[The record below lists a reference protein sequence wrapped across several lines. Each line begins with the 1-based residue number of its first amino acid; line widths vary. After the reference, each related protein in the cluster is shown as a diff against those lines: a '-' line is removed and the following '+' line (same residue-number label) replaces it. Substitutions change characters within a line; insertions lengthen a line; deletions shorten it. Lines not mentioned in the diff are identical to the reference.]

1 MAGRVEPILPPSP
14 VNFVRRDPPPANEA
28 MESNPIFELD
38 FSRLIYSVRRNIWW
52 IGAIITGALVCG
64 IVATLLM
71 TPRYI
76 ATSRVLIEQQT
87 DQIIENND
95 VSPAVAYQDAD
106 RFLQTQVDVIRS
118 RALAAKVVDEGSIAQ
133 EQAFFDAVDVPMP
146 GEADQDYRYKG
157 AEGLKQLRRDTAIEA
172 LQRNLSVS
180 LPNDSRLVAIG
191 FSGSNPAY
199 AAKVAN
205 LVAESYISSNL
216 ARKFD
221 SSSYARDYLAQQLE
235 QARIRLEQSERDL
248 NQYSRAAGL
257 VRVQGQGQNADKEAT
272 LSVTNDTLVQ
282 VNGAASQATAE
293 RIAAEDRWNSVRNSA
308 VMTIPQVLENPAFQA
323 LIRQRSEV
331 ETQLAQEGSRH
342 LGGHPTVTALQA
354 QIARLNAQI
363 EGVGKSIKSSV
374 QLEYEAA
381 RDKELSLQRQV
392 KDLRTSALSEQDR
405 GVQYNILKR
414 VAETN
419 RSLYDTLLS
428 RYNELNA
435 TAGATSNNVSLVD
448 RAEVPRFPAS
458 PKLVLNLA
466 LALLMG
472 TLFSGIFVFVREH
485 FDDAIRA
492 PEDVERKLSVPLLGL
507 VPQITQGQIREELE
521 DPKSSVSEAYS
532 SLIANL
538 RYAGADGFPKILT
551 VTSSRAGEGKSTSSI
566 AIAERLAVLGRRVLL
581 IDGDLR
587 RPTVHKLLGL
597 SKTPGLTAVL
607 TGEEA
612 IEDVLIPTAIPN
624 LHVITALPTPVN
636 PSILLGNG
644 RLEGLLEFC
653 RSRFDQVIIDSPPML
668 GLSDAASL
676 SVASDATLLVVDASQ
691 GQRGSIKSTLRRLNL
706 VRAAVVG
713 ALLTKFD
720 PKATGNASGY
730 YGYDYYEYGRTE
742 SASE

>member
-1 MAGRVEPILPPSP
+1 MTGRVDPMISPHGVSLVRGDAPSLG
-14 VNFVRRDPPPANEA
+14 EA
-28 MESNPIFELD
+28 TNNSPMFELD
-38 FSRLIYSVRRNIWW
+38 FPRLIYSVRRNIWW
-52 IGAIITGALVCG
+52 IGAIILGALTCG

-87 DQIIENND
+87 DQIIENKD
-95 VSPAVAYQDAD
+95 VSPAAAYQDAD

-118 RALAAKVVDEGSIAQ
+118 RALAAKVVDEGAFAQ
-133 EQAFFDAVDVPMP
+133 EPAFFEAVGTPMP
-146 GEADQDYRYKG
+146 GEADLSYQYRG
-157 AEGLKQLRRDTAIEA
+157 AEGLKRLRRDTAIEA
-172 LQRNLSVS
+172 LQRNLAVS

-191 FSGSNPAY
+191 FSGSNPGY
-199 AAKVAN
+199 TAKVAN

-221 SSSYARDYLAQQLE
+221 SSSYARDYLSQQLE

-293 RIAAEDRWNSVRNSA
+293 RTAAEDRWNSVKNSA
-308 VMTIPQVLENPAFQA
+308 VLTIPQVLENPAVQG

-331 ETQLAQEGSRH
+331 EMQLAQEASRH

-354 QIARLNAQI
+354 QVARLSGQI
-363 EGVGKSIKSSV
+363 EALGRSIKSSLR
-374 QLEYEAA
+374 LEYEAA
-381 RDKELSLQRQV
+381 RDKETSLQRQV
-392 KDLRTSALSEQDR
+392 RDLRSVALSEQDR

-414 VAETN
+414 VAETD
-419 RSLYDTLLS
+419 RSLYDTLLG

-435 TAGATSNNVSLVD
+435 TAGAASNNVSLVD
-448 RAEVPRFPAS
+448 RAEVPRSPAS

-466 LALLMG
+466 LALLIG
-472 TLFSGIFVFVREH
+472 ALGSGIFVFMREH

-492 PEDVERKLSVPLLGL
+492 PEDVERKLSIPLLGL
-507 VPQITQGQIREELE
+507 VPQIAEGDVKGELE
-521 DPKSSVSEAYS
+521 DPKSSVSEAYN

-538 RYAGADGFPKILT
+538 RYAAADGFPKILT
-551 VTSSRAGEGKSTSSI
+551 VTSSRAGEGKSTTSL

-597 SKTPGLTAVL
+597 PKWPGLTAVL

-612 IEDVLIPTAIPN
+612 PENVVIATAIPN
-624 LHVITALPTPVN
+624 LYAISALPTPVN

-644 RLEGLLEFC
+644 RIERLLDYS
-653 RSRFDQVIIDSPPML
+653 RARFDQVIIDSPPML

-676 SVASDATLLVVDASQ
+676 SVAGDATLLVVDASQ

-730 YGYDYYEYGRTE
+730 YGYDYYEYGRGETTDD
-742 SASE
+742 

>member
-1 MAGRVEPILPPSP
+1 MLSP
-14 VNFVRRDPPPANEA
+14 QAVSLLRRDTPPAGEA
-28 MESNPIFELD
+28 EDNSPTFELD
-38 FSRLIYSVRRNIWW
+38 FSRLIYSIRRNIWW
-52 IGAIITGALVCG
+52 IGAIVIGALACG

-71 TPRYI
+71 TPRYV

-87 DQIIENND
+87 DQIIENKD
-95 VSPAVAYQDAD
+95 VSPAAAYQDAD

-118 RALAAKVVDEGSIAQ
+118 RALAAKVVDEGGFAQ
-133 EQAFFDAVDVPMP
+133 EPTFFEAVDTPMP
-146 GEADQDYRYKG
+146 GEADLNYQYRG
-157 AEGLKQLRRDTAIEA
+157 AEGLKRLRRDAAIEA
-172 LQRNLSVS
+172 LQRNLAVS
-180 LPNDSRLVAIG
+180 LPNDSRLVAIS
-191 FSGSNPAY
+191 FSDSNPSY

-221 SSSYARDYLAQQLE
+221 SSSYARDYLSQQLE

-257 VRVQGQGQNADKEAT
+257 VRVQGQGQNADREAT

-293 RIAAEDRWNSVRNSA
+293 RTSAEDRWNSVKNSA
-308 VMTIPQVLENPAFQA
+308 VLTIPQVLENPAVQG

-331 ETQLAQEGSRH
+331 EMQLAQEASRH

-354 QIARLNAQI
+354 QVVRLSGQI
-363 EGVGKSIKSSV
+363 EALGRSIKSSLL
-374 QLEYEAA
+374 LEYEAA
-381 RDKELSLQRQV
+381 RDKETSLQRQV
-392 KDLRTSALSEQDR
+392 RDLRSAALSEQDR

-419 RSLYDTLLS
+419 RSLYDTLLG

-435 TAGATSNNVSLVD
+435 TAGAASNNVSLVD
-448 RAEVPRFPAS
+448 RAEVPRSPAS

-466 LALLMG
+466 LALLIG
-472 TLFSGIFVFVREH
+472 ALGSGIFVFAREH

-507 VPQITQGQIREELE
+507 VPQIAQGDVKEELE
-521 DPKSSVSEAYS
+521 DPKSSVSEAYN

-538 RYAGADGFPKILT
+538 RYAGVDGFPKILT
-551 VTSSRAGEGKSTSSI
+551 VTSSRAGEGKSTTSL
-566 AIAERLAVLGRRVLL
+566 AIAERLAVLGQRVLL

-587 RPTVHKLLGL
+587 RPTVHKLLDL
-597 SKTPGLTAVL
+597 PKKPGLTAIL
-607 TGEEA
+607 TGEESL
-612 IEDVLIPTAIPN
+612 ENVLIATAIPN
-624 LHVITALPTPVN
+624 LHAITALPTPVN

-644 RLEGLLEFC
+644 RIEGLVDYC
-653 RSRFDQVIIDSPPML
+653 RARFDQVIIDSPPML

-676 SVASDATLLVVDASQ
+676 SVAADATLLVVDASQ
-691 GQRGSIKSTLRRLNL
+691 GQRGSIKSTLRRLQL
-706 VRAAVVG
+706 VRAPVVG

-720 PKATGNASGY
+720 PKTTGNASGY
-730 YGYDYYEYGRTE
+730 YGYDYYEYGRGEKTGE
-742 SASE
+742 

>member
-1 MAGRVEPILPPSP
+1 MTGRVTSLSSSQP
-14 VNFVRRDPPPANEA
+14 VSLVRRDDPPADDA
-28 MESNPIFELD
+28 MESSPMFELD
-38 FSRLIYSVRRNIWW
+38 FSRLIYSVRRNVWW
-52 IGAIITGALVCG
+52 IGAIIIGALACG

-76 ATSRVLIEQQT
+76 ATSRVLIEQQA
-87 DQIIENND
+87 DQIIENKD
-95 VSPAVAYQDAD
+95 VSPAAAYQDAD

-118 RALAAKVVDEGSIAQ
+118 RTLAAKVVDEGGYAQ
-133 EQAFFDAVDVPMP
+133 EPAFFEAVGVQMP
-146 GEADQDYRYKG
+146 GEADLDYRYRG
-157 AEGLKQLRRDTAIEA
+157 AEGLKRLRRDTAVEA
-172 LQRNLSVS
+172 LQRNLSVA
-180 LPNDSRLVAIG
+180 LPNDSRLVTIG
-191 FSGSNPAY
+191 FSGSSPGY
-199 AAKVAN
+199 TAKVAN

-221 SSSYARDYLAQQLE
+221 SSSYARDYLSQQLE

-293 RIAAEDRWNSVRNSA
+293 RIAAEDRWSSIKGSA
-308 VMTIPQVLENPAFQA
+308 VMTIPQVLENPAVQG

-331 ETQLAQEGSRH
+331 ETQLAQEASRH
-342 LGGHPTVTALQA
+342 LGGHPAVTALQA

-363 EGVGKSIKSSV
+363 EAIGKSIKSSV
-374 QLEYEAA
+374 YLEYEAA
-381 RDKELSLQRQV
+381 RDKESSLQRQV
-392 KDLRTSALSEQDR
+392 RDLRSAALSEQDR

-419 RSLYDTLLS
+419 RSLYDTLLA

-435 TAGATSNNVSLVD
+435 TAGAASNNVSLVD
-448 RAEVPRFPAS
+448 QAEVPRIPAS

-466 LALLMG
+466 LALLTG
-472 TLFSGIFVFVREH
+472 ILFAGIFVFVREH

-492 PEDVERKLSVPLLGL
+492 PEDVERKLAVPLLGL
-507 VPQITQGQIREELE
+507 VPQISQGNVRDELE
-521 DPKSSVSEAYS
+521 DPKSSVSEAYN

-538 RYAGADGFPKILT
+538 RYAGTDGFPKILT
-551 VTSSRAGEGKSTSSI
+551 VTSSRAGEGKSTTSI

-587 RPTVHKLLGL
+587 RPTVHKLLDL
-597 SKTPGLTAVL
+597 PKTPGLTAVL
-607 TGEEA
+607 TGEA
-612 IEDVLIPTAIPN
+612 AVQDVLVGTAIPN
-624 LHVITALPTPVN
+624 LHAVTALPTPVN

-644 RLEGLLEFC
+644 RLEGLLAYC

-676 SVASDATLLVVDASQ
+676 SVAADATLLVVDASQ
-691 GQRGSIKSTLRRLNL
+691 GQRGSIKSTLRRLHL
-706 VRAAVVG
+706 VRAPVVG

-720 PKATGNASGY
+720 PKATGNNSGY
-730 YGYDYYEYGRTE
+730 YGYDYYEYGRGE
-742 SASE
+742 NPGE

>member
-1 MAGRVEPILPPSP
+1 MTGRVEPIPSP
-14 VNFVRRDPPPANEA
+14 QPASVMRSDAPPMDETADSSP
-28 MESNPIFELD
+28 MFELD
-38 FSRLIYSVRRNIWW
+38 FSRLLYSVRRNLWW
-52 IGAIITGALVCG
+52 IGAIMVAALACG
-64 IVATLLM
+64 IIATLLM

-76 ATSRVLIEQQT
+76 ATSRVLIEQQA
-87 DQIIENND
+87 DQIIENKD
-95 VSPAVAYQDAD
+95 APPAAAYQDAD
-106 RFLQTQVDVIRS
+106 RFLQTQLDVIRS
-118 RALAAKVVDEGSIAQ
+118 RALAAKVVDEGRFAQ
-133 EQAFFDAVDVPMP
+133 DPAFFEAVDAPMP
-146 GEADQDYRYKG
+146 DETDLDHQYKG
-157 AEGLKQLRRDTAIEA
+157 AEGLKRLRRDTAIEA

-180 LPNDSRLVAIG
+180 LPADSRLVTIG
-191 FSGSNPAY
+191 FSGSNAAY

-282 VNGAASQATAE
+282 INSAASQATAE
-293 RIAAEDRWNSVRNSA
+293 RIAAEDRWNSVKSSA
-308 VMTIPQVLENPAFQA
+308 VMTIPQVLQNPAVQA

-331 ETQLAQEGSRH
+331 EMQLAQEASRH

-354 QIARLNAQI
+354 QVTRLNKQI
-363 EGVGKSIKSSV
+363 EAVGQSIKSSLR
-374 QLEYEAA
+374 LEYAAA
-381 RDKELSLQRQV
+381 RDKEASLQRQV
-392 KDLRTSALSEQDR
+392 VDLRSAALSEQDR

-419 RSLYDTLLS
+419 RSLYDTLLA
-428 RYNELNA
+428 RHNELNA

-448 RAEVPRFPAS
+448 RAEVPRLPAS

-466 LALLMG
+466 LALFIGGLC
-472 TLFSGIFVFVREH
+472 SVIFVFVREH

-492 PEDVERKLSVPLLGL
+492 PEDVERKLAVPLLGL
-507 VPQITQGQIREELE
+507 VPQITQGDVKEELE
-521 DPKSSVSEAYS
+521 DPKSSVSEAYN

-538 RYAGADGFPKILT
+538 RYAGANGFPKVLT
-551 VTSSRAGEGKSTSSI
+551 ITSSRPGEGKSTTSI

-581 IDGDLR
+581 IDSDLR
-587 RPTVHKLLGL
+587 RPKIHTLLNL
-597 SKTPGLTAVL
+597 PKKPGLTAVL

-612 IEDVLIPTAIPN
+612 IEDALIATAIPN
-624 LHVITALPTPVN
+624 LHAVTALPVPVN
-636 PSILLGNG
+636 PSVLLGNG
-644 RLEGLLEFC
+644 RIEEVLEFC

-668 GLSDAASL
+668 GLSDAAAL
-676 SVASDATLLVVDASQ
+676 SVAADATLLIVDATQS
-691 GQRGSIKSTLRRLNL
+691 QRGAIKSTLRRLNL
-706 VRAAVVG
+706 VHASVVG

-720 PKATGNASGY
+720 PKAAGNASGY
-730 YGYDYYEYGRTE
+730 YGYEYYDYGRAE
-742 SASE
+742 DAGK